1 MHAPAERL
9 GVLID
14 ACHLHAAG
22 FASPEPGR
30 GDRLADALVGEGSS
44 GG

>member
-14 ACHLHAAG
+14 TCRIHAPG
-22 FASPEPGR
+22 SPRSRGG